1 MRNEVYPKI
10 FTWLFIG
17 LLVSF
22 ATGYAL
28 STNLDML
35 KTVANIGLFPI
46 LIIEIGIAIAL
57 GTCINKLS
65 PTIMK
70 LLYLVYSFTTGLTLS
85 FVFIVYEMQSVIT
98 IFLTTA
104 IITGLMALY
113 GYKTKS
119 DLSKIGKFLTIGL
132 IGMIIGSLLNIFLFK
147 NTIVDTGLSLLG
159 VGIFT
164 ILIAYDI
171 NRVKYLVPAV
181 GEEKAAIYGAFQIYL
196 DFINLFLRLLSLFGK
211 EN

>member
-1 MRNEVYPKI
+1 MRNEVYPKL

-28 STNLDML
+28 STNLEML
-35 KTVANIGLFPI
+35 TLVAGIGLLPI
-46 LIIEIGIAIAL
+46 VLIELGIAFAM
-57 GTCINKLS
+57 GMFINKLS
-65 PTIMK
+65 PMLMK
-70 LLYLVYSFTTGLTLS
+70 ILYLIYSFTTGLTLS
-85 FVFIVYEMQSVIT
+85 FIFIIYQMNSIIS
-98 IFLTTA
+98 IFLMTS

-119 DLSKIGKFLTIGL
+119 DLSKIGTFLFIGL
-132 IGMIIGSLLNIFLFK
+132 IGMIIGGILNALIFQS
-147 NTIVDTGLSLLG
+147 TIADNALSLLG
-159 VGIFT
+159 VAIFT

-171 NRVKYLVPAV
+171 NRIKHLIPAV

-196 DFINLFLRLLSLFGK
+196 DFINLFLRLIRLFGK
-211 EN
+211 ER